1 MPPLG
6 RTLGVMTFEQAKIV
20 IVLRDD
26 LLGWQENNVTAFLA
40 SAVTAA
46 YPELVGEPYR
56 DADGREYLAMLG
68 TPVLVMVAD
77 GDRLASIRERADTRG
92 LRIAVYTADL
102 FATGNDVD
110 NRAAV
115 AGVGTEKLDL
125 VGIAVAGERRVVDK
139 VVKGAR
145 LHP

>member
-1 MPPLG
+1 M
-6 RTLGVMTFEQAKIV
+6 TLEMTFEQAKIV
-20 IVLRDD
+20 IVLRDN

-46 YPELVGEPYR
+46 YPEPVGDTYR

-68 TPVLVMVAD
+68 TPVMVMVAD
-77 GDRLASIRERADTRG
+77 GDQLATIRERAATRG
-92 LRIAVYTADL
+92 LRIGVYTADL
-102 FATGNDVD
+102 FATGNDID

-115 AGVGTEKLDL
+115 ASVATEKLDL
-125 VGIAVAGERRVVDK
+125 VAVAVAGERRVVDK
-139 VVKGAR
+139 VVKGAK

>member
-1 MPPLG
+1 
-6 RTLGVMTFEQAKIV
+6 MTFEQAKIV
-20 IVLRDD
+20 IVLRDH

-46 YPELVGEPYR
+46 YPELVGETYR

-68 TPVLVMVAD
+68 TPVMVMVAD
-77 GDRLASIRERADTRG
+77 GDRLATIRERADTRG
-92 LRIAVYTADL
+92 LRIGVYTADL

-115 AGVGTEKLDL
+115 ASVATEKLDL
-125 VGIAVAGERRVVDK
+125 VGVVVAGERRVVDK

>member
-1 MPPLG
+1 
-6 RTLGVMTFEQAKIV
+6 MTFEQAKIV

-26 LLGWQENNVTAFLA
+26 LLGWQENNVTAFLS

-46 YPELVGEPYR
+46 YPELVGHTYR
-56 DADGREYLAMLG
+56 DADGQEYLPMLG
-68 TPVLVMVAD
+68 TPVMVMVAD
-77 GDRLASIRERADTRG
+77 GARLATIRERAATRN
-92 LRIAVYTADL
+92 LRIGVYTADL

-115 AGVGTEKLDL
+115 AGVPTEKLDL
-125 VGIAVAGERRVVDK
+125 VGVAVAGERRVVDK

>member
-1 MPPLG
+1 
-6 RTLGVMTFEQAKIV
+6 MTFEQAKIV

-46 YPELVGEPYR
+46 YPELVGDTYR
-56 DADGREYLAMLG
+56 DADGREYLPMLG
-68 TPVLVMVAD
+68 TPVMVMVAD
-77 GDRLASIRERADTRG
+77 GDRLATIRARAESRG
-92 LRIAVYTADL
+92 LSIGVYTADL

-115 AGVGTEKLDL
+115 AAVATEKLDL
-125 VGIAVAGERRVVDK
+125 VGVAVAGERRVVDK
-139 VVKGAR
+139 VVKGAK

>member
-1 MPPLG
+1 
-6 RTLGVMTFEQAKIV
+6 MTFEQAKIV
-20 IVLRDD
+20 IVLRDN
-26 LLGWQENNVTAFLA
+26 LLGWQEGNVTAFLA

-56 DADGREYLAMLG
+56 DADGHEYLAMLG
-68 TPVLVMVAD
+68 TPVMVMVAD
-77 GDRLASIRERADTRG
+77 GDRLATIRERADTRG
-92 LRIAVYTADL
+92 LRIGVYTADL
-102 FATGNDVD
+102 FATGNDAD

-115 AGVGTEKLDL
+115 ASVATEKLDL
-125 VGIAVAGERRVVDK
+125 VGVAVAGERRVVDK

>member
-1 MPPLG
+1 
-6 RTLGVMTFEQAKIV
+6 MTFEHAKIV

-46 YPELVGEPYR
+46 HPELVGEAYR

-68 TPVLVMVAD
+68 TPVMVMVAD
-77 GDRLASIRERADTRG
+77 GDRLATIRGRAADRG
-92 LRIAVYTADL
+92 LRIGVYTADL

>member
-1 MPPLG
+1 
-6 RTLGVMTFEQAKIV
+6 MTFEQPKIV

-26 LLGWQENNVTAFLA
+26 LLAWQENNVTAFLS

-46 YPELVGEPYR
+46 YPELVGETYR

-68 TPVLVMVAD
+68 TPVMVMVSD
-77 GDRLASIRERADTRG
+77 GGGLATFRERAATRG
-92 LRIAVYTADL
+92 LRIGVYTADL

-115 AGVGTEKLDL
+115 AGVATEKLDL
-125 VGIAVAGERRVVDK
+125 VGLAVAGERRVVDK

>member
-1 MPPLG
+1 
-6 RTLGVMTFEQAKIV
+6 MTFEQAKIV

-26 LLGWQENNVTAFLA
+26 LLAWQENNVTAFLS

-46 YPELVGEPYR
+46 YPELVGETYR
-56 DADGREYLAMLG
+56 DADGQEYLAMLG
-68 TPVLVMVAD
+68 TPVMVMVAD
-77 GDRLASIRERADTRG
+77 GDRLATFRERAATRG
-92 LRIAVYTADL
+92 LRVGVYTADL
-102 FATGNDVD
+102 FATGNDAD

-115 AGVGTEKLDL
+115 AGVATGKLDL

>member
-1 MPPLG
+1 
-6 RTLGVMTFEQAKIV
+6 MTFEQAKIV

-26 LLGWQENNVTAFLA
+26 LLGWQENNVTAFLS

-46 YPELVGEPYR
+46 YPELVGDTYR
-56 DADGREYLAMLG
+56 DADGQEYLPMLG
-68 TPVLVMVAD
+68 TPVMVMVAD
-77 GDRLASIRERADTRG
+77 GARLATIRERAATRN
-92 LRIAVYTADL
+92 LRIGVYTADL

-115 AGVGTEKLDL
+115 AGVPTEKLDL
-125 VGIAVAGERRVVDK
+125 VGVAVAGERRVVDK
-139 VVKGAR
+139 AVKGAR

>member
-1 MPPLG
+1 
-6 RTLGVMTFEQAKIV
+6 MTFEQAKIV

-46 YPELVGEPYR
+46 YPELVGETYR

-68 TPVLVMVAD
+68 TPVMVMVAD
-77 GDRLASIRERADTRG
+77 GARLATIRERADSRG
-92 LRIAVYTADL
+92 LRIGVYTADL

-115 AGVGTEKLDL
+115 ASVTTEKLDL
-125 VGIAVAGERRVVDK
+125 VGVAVAGERRVVDK
-139 VVKGAR
+139 VVKGAS

>member
-1 MPPLG
+1 
-6 RTLGVMTFEQAKIV
+6 MTFEQAKIV

-26 LLGWQENNVTAFLA
+26 LLAWQENNVTAFLS

-46 YPELVGEPYR
+46 YPELVGETYR
-56 DADGREYLAMLG
+56 DADGHEYLAMLG
-68 TPVLVMVAD
+68 TPVMVMVAD
-77 GDRLASIRERADTRG
+77 GDRLATFRERAATRG
-92 LRIAVYTADL
+92 LRIGVYTADL

-115 AGVGTEKLDL
+115 VGVATEKLDL

>member
-1 MPPLG
+1 
-6 RTLGVMTFEQAKIV
+6 MTFEQAKIV

-26 LLGWQENNVTAFLA
+26 LLAWQENNVTAFLA

-46 YPELVGEPYR
+46 YPELVGETYR
-56 DADGREYLAMLG
+56 DADGGEYLAMLG
-68 TPVLVMVAD
+68 TPVMVMVAD
-77 GDRLASIRERADTRG
+77 GDQLTTMRERAATRG
-92 LRIAVYTADL
+92 LRIGVYTADL
-102 FATGNDVD
+102 FATGNDVG

-115 AGVGTEKLDL
+115 ASVATEKLDL

-139 VVKGAR
+139 VVKGAK

>member
-1 MPPLG
+1 
-6 RTLGVMTFEQAKIV
+6 MTFEQAKIV

-26 LLGWQENNVTAFLA
+26 LLAWQENNVTAFLA
-40 SAVTAA
+40 GAVTAA

-56 DADGREYLAMLG
+56 DADGCEYLAMLG
-68 TPVLVMVAD
+68 TPVMVLVAD
-77 GDRLASIRERADTRG
+77 GGRLATIRGRAGERG
-92 LRIAVYTADL
+92 LRIGIYTADL

-115 AGVGTEKLDL
+115 AGVPTEKLDL

-139 VVKGAR
+139 VVKGAK

>member
-1 MPPLG
+1 
-6 RTLGVMTFEQAKIV
+6 MTFEQAKIV

-26 LLGWQENNVTAFLA
+26 LLGWQENNVTAFLS

-46 YPELVGEPYR
+46 YPELVGEAYR
-56 DADGREYLAMLG
+56 DADGGEYLAMLG
-68 TPVLVMVAD
+68 TPVMVMLAD
-77 GDRLASIRERADTRG
+77 GDQLATIRERAATRG
-92 LRIAVYTADL
+92 LRIGVYTADL

-115 AGVGTEKLDL
+115 ASVATEKLDL
-125 VGIAVAGERRVVDK
+125 VGVAVAGERRVVDK
-139 VVKGAR
+139 VVKGAK

>member
-1 MPPLG
+1 
-6 RTLGVMTFEQAKIV
+6 MTFEQPKIV

-26 LLGWQENNVTAFLA
+26 LLAWQENNVTAFLS

-46 YPELVGEPYR
+46 YPELVGETYR
-56 DADGREYLAMLG
+56 DADGQEYLAMLG
-68 TPVLVMVAD
+68 TPVMVMVSD
-77 GDRLASIRERADTRG
+77 GGRLATFRERAASRG
-92 LRIAVYTADL
+92 LRIGVYTADL

-115 AGVGTEKLDL
+115 AGVATEELDL

>member
-1 MPPLG
+1 
-6 RTLGVMTFEQAKIV
+6 MTFEQPKIV

-26 LLGWQENNVTAFLA
+26 LLAWQENNVTAFLS

-46 YPELVGEPYR
+46 YPELVGDTYR
-56 DADGREYLAMLG
+56 DADGQEYLAMLG
-68 TPVLVMVAD
+68 TPVMVMVAD
-77 GDRLASIRERADTRG
+77 GGRLATFRERAATRG
-92 LRIAVYTADL
+92 LRIGVYTADL

-115 AGVGTEKLDL
+115 AAVATEKLDL
-125 VGIAVAGERRVVDK
+125 VGLAVAGERRVVDK

>member
-1 MPPLG
+1 
-6 RTLGVMTFEQAKIV
+6 MTFEQPKIV

-26 LLGWQENNVTAFLA
+26 LLAWQENNVTAFLS
-40 SAVTAA
+40 SAVAAA
-46 YPELVGEPYR
+46 YPELVGETYR
-56 DADGREYLAMLG
+56 DADGQEYLAMLG
-68 TPVLVMVAD
+68 TPVMVMVAD
-77 GDRLASIRERADTRG
+77 GGRLATFRERAATRG
-92 LRIAVYTADL
+92 LRIGVYTADL

-115 AGVGTEKLDL
+115 AAVATEKLDL

>member
-1 MPPLG
+1 
-6 RTLGVMTFEQAKIV
+6 MTFEQPKIV

-26 LLGWQENNVTAFLA
+26 LLAWQENNVTAFLS

-46 YPELVGEPYR
+46 YPELVGDTYR
-56 DADGREYLAMLG
+56 DADGQEYLAMLG
-68 TPVLVMVAD
+68 TPVMVMVSD
-77 GDRLASIRERADTRG
+77 GGRLATFRERAATRG
-92 LRIAVYTADL
+92 LRIGVYTADL

-115 AGVGTEKLDL
+115 AAVATEKLDL
-125 VGIAVAGERRVVDK
+125 AGIAVAGERRVVDK

>member
-1 MPPLG
+1 
-6 RTLGVMTFEQAKIV
+6 MTFEQAKIV

-46 YPELVGEPYR
+46 YPELVGDTYR
-56 DADGREYLAMLG
+56 DADGHEYLPMLG
-68 TPVLVMVAD
+68 TPVMVMVAD
-77 GDRLASIRERADTRG
+77 GDRLATIRERAATRG
-92 LRIAVYTADL
+92 LRIGVYTADL

-115 AGVGTEKLDL
+115 ASVAGEKLDL
-125 VGIAVAGERRVVDK
+125 VGVAVAGERRVVDK
-139 VVKGAR
+139 VVKGAA

>member
-1 MPPLG
+1 
-6 RTLGVMTFEQAKIV
+6 MTFEQAKIV

-26 LLGWQENNVTAFLA
+26 LLGWQEGNVTAFLA

-46 YPELVGEPYR
+46 YPELVGEPYL

-68 TPVLVMVAD
+68 TPVMVMVAD
-77 GDRLASIRERADTRG
+77 GDRLASIRERAGARG
-92 LRIAVYTADL
+92 LRIGVYTADL

-115 AGVGTEKLDL
+115 ASVATEKLDL
-125 VGIAVAGERRVVDK
+125 VGVAAAGERRVVDK

>member
-1 MPPLG
+1 
-6 RTLGVMTFEQAKIV
+6 MTFEQAKIV
-20 IVLRDD
+20 IVLRDN

-46 YPELVGEPYR
+46 YPELVGETYR
-56 DADGREYLAMLG
+56 DADGGEYLAMLG
-68 TPVLVMVAD
+68 TPVMVMVAD
-77 GDRLASIRERADTRG
+77 GVRLATFRERGAARG
-92 LRIAVYTADL
+92 LRIGIYTADL

-115 AGVGTEKLDL
+115 ASVATEKLDL
-125 VGIAVAGERRVVDK
+125 VGVAVAGERRVVDK
-139 VVKGAR
+139 VTKGAR